1 MARAGSQ
8 PKRKSKQVTVLGD
21 DLVCRFYTLFNP
33 EMNTNFVL
41 SIKFELKLNSDMKN
55 LMLIIAIMFAASGS
69 NGQQIKPS
77 NSGYAPANG
86 IKIYYEIYGEGKPL
100 VLLHGAFYTIEMNW
114 GQLIPELSKT
124 RKVIAIEMQGHG
136 HTPFSER
143 KLSITT
149 LASDVE
155 KVMDYLKIDSAD
167 VAGYSMGGSVAYQ
180 FAVQS
185 PKRLRKLV
193 IISSTYKTNGWLP
206 IVNGAFKDFKPEFFD
221 NTPIKAAYDAV
232 APDTT
237 KWRNF
242 LEQMFVFAKEPFN
255 VGDSNIAKIA
265 APVLIISGDNDGTD
279 KIELMKTYKLLG
291 GGVSADLQ
299 PMPKSQ
305 LAIVP
310 SQGHVSLMMQT
321 TTILTYLNGFLK

>member
-1 MARAGSQ
+1 MKKLLKTHSPLRAI
-8 PKRKSKQVTVLGD
+8 L
-21 DLVCRFYTLFNP
+21 L
-33 EMNTNFVL
+33 
-41 SIKFELKLNSDMKN
+41 
-55 LMLIIAIMFAASGS
+55 IAIMFIVSS
-69 NGQQIKPS
+69 SSGQQIKPS
-77 NSGYAPANG
+77 NIGYAPANG
-86 IKIYYEIYGEGKPL
+86 IKVYYEVYGEGRPII
-100 VLLHGAFYTIEMNW
+100 LLHGAFYTIEMNW
-114 GQLIPELSKT
+114 APLIPELSKT

-136 HTPFSER
+136 HTPFSDR
-143 KLSITT
+143 DLSITT

-167 VAGYSMGGSVAYQ
+167 IAGFSMGGSVAYQ

-193 IISSTYKTNGWLP
+193 IISSTYKTSGWLP

-221 NTPIKAAYDAV
+221 NTPLQTAYDAV
-232 APDTT
+232 APDKT
-237 KWRNF
+237 KWRKF
-242 LEQMFVFAKEPFN
+242 LEQMFAFAKVPFN
-255 VGDSNIAKIA
+255 VGDSNISKIA

-279 KIELMKTYKLLG
+279 KVELMKTYQLMG

-321 TTILTYLNGFLK
+321 TAILNYLNGFLK